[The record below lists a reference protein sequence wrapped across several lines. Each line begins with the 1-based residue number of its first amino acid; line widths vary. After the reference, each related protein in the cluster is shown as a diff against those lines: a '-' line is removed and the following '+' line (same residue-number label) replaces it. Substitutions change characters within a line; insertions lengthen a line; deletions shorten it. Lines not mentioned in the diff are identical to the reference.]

1 MSTPLTQSA
10 ASAAALSIRYEHGDL
25 AALLAADDVLA
36 VIGFGSAGPHSP
48 DPRVLRVGLE
58 PLSETIF
65 EVWRGRAPVHAGRD
79 GELRWSSDG
88 EQLYFAIEVDEAACG
103 GIDAAAEH
111 AYACIGTFLATRETP
126 HVLRLWNYLDAINL
140 GGGDDERY
148 RRFCD
153 GRARGMNAH
162 VPTRYPAATAIG
174 RHDGVRTLQIYG
186 LAARHPGAPVENP
199 RQVSA
204 WRYPRQYGPTAPTF
218 ARGMR
223 NGVDQ
228 LLISGTAAV
237 VGHASRHAGDL
248 DAQLDETL
256 ANLDSLLQQAGTSN
270 AALGRH
276 SLLKAYVRHEADAAH
291 VADVLHAR
299 LPGLGGLLLL
309 GGDICRGELLVE
321 VDGVHELDPPT
332 RPR

>member
-1 MSTPLTQSA
+1 MSTPLTHSA
-10 ASAAALSIRYEHGDL
+10 ASAAALSIGYERGDL
-25 AALLAADDVLA
+25 TGLLAADDVLA
-36 VIGFGSAGPHSP
+36 VIGFGASGPRST
-48 DPRVLRVGLE
+48 DPRVLCVGLE
-58 PLSETIF
+58 PLAEPVL
-65 EVWRGRAPVHAGRD
+65 EVWRGRAPVHSGRE

-88 EQLYFAIEVDEAACG
+88 EHLYFAIEIDEAACG

-111 AYACIGTFLATRETP
+111 AYACIGTFLASGETP

-140 GGGDDERY
+140 GDGDDERY

-174 RHDGVRTLQIYG
+174 RHDGVRILQIYG

-204 WRYPRQYGPTAPTF
+204 WRYPRQYGATAPTF

-223 NGVDQ
+223 SGVDQ

-256 ANLDSLLQQAGTSN
+256 ANLDSLLQHAGTSN
-270 AALGRH
+270 PALGTH
-276 SLLKAYVRHEADAAH
+276 SLLKAYVRHEADARH
-291 VADVLHAR
+291 VAEVLHAR

-309 GGDICRGELLVE
+309 GGDICRSELLVE
-321 VDGVHELDPPT
+321 VDGVHQLAE
-332 RPR
+332 

>member
-10 ASAAALSIRYEHGDL
+10 PSAPPLSIGYEQAAL
-25 AALLAADDVLA
+25 AALLCADDVLA
-36 VIGFGSAGPHSP
+36 VIGFGGSAPLSD

-58 PLSETIF
+58 PLAQSVL
-65 EVWRGRAPVHAGRD
+65 EVWRGRAPVRSGRD

-88 EQLYFAIEVDEAACG
+88 EHLYFAIELDEAICG

-111 AYACIGTFLATRETP
+111 AYARIGTFLAASEAP

-153 GRARGMNAH
+153 GRARGMEAH

-186 LAARHPGAPVENP
+186 LAAREPGTPVENP

-223 NGVDQ
+223 SGIDQ

-256 ANLDSLLQQAGTSN
+256 ANLDSLLQQAGSSA
-270 AALGRH
+270 AALGAQ
-276 SLLKAYVRHEADAAH
+276 SLLKAYVRNEADAAH
-291 VADVLHAR
+291 VAEVLHAR
-299 LPGLGGLLLL
+299 LPGIGGLLLL

-321 VDGVHELDPPT
+321 VDGVHSLAD
-332 RPR
+332 